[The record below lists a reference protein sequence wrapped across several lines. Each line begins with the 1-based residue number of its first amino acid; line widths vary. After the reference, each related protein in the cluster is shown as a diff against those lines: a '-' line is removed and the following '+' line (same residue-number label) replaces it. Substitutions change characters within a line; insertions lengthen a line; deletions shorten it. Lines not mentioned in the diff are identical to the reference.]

1 MENKPSSEAAPP
13 TRPRLYSI
21 VHTYIHKQLPRDL
34 HPAFK
39 ALRDCEE
46 EATLP
51 PQTGLTEEPAV
62 TLATKREEKN
72 QTIQIAPTKEDDD
85 DIIPL

>member
-1 MENKPSSEAAPP
+1 MENKPSSEPARL

-21 VHTYIHKQLPRDL
+21 VHTYIHKQLPRDI

-46 EATLP
+46 EAPLP
-51 PQTGLTEEPAV
+51 PRTGVTEESAV
-62 TLATKREEKN
+62 TLATKREEGN
-72 QTIQIAPTKEDDD
+72 QIVQIAPTKDDDD

>member
-1 MENKPSSEAAPP
+1 MENKPSSEPAPLK
-13 TRPRLYSI
+13 RPRLYSI
-21 VHTYIHKQLPRDL
+21 VHTYIHKQLPRDV

-46 EATLP
+46 NATLP
-51 PQTGLTEEPAV
+51 PPTGLTEEPAV
-62 TLATKREEKN
+62 TLATTREENTQK
-72 QTIQIAPTKEDDD
+72 IQIAPTKDDDD